1 MRTLCVMACVLSA
14 VGAAGADYAVDV
26 ELENLSGKT
35 QTDWPVIVN
44 VWAVLGRNLPAGSV
58 NPAGFRVTDAA
69 GKDLP
74 WAVEAIPPYDVPG
87 NDELIFVVPKM
98 APKEKITVR
107 IANTA
112 KPASKPAKI
121 DLVTGRHNLMKNGG
135 FESASGGRVASWSTG
150 REDRGVKRSGKASLL
165 VSGDRRV
172 RVSYEPK
179 IPLTVG
185 CPYYAGVWCKTDN
198 VARHGLAAGRGA
210 YFEFTAADKSSG
222 FRMASGYRGVR
233 LATQC
238 GTRGWNKSRWWSRYA
253 MDYDAWGVH
262 RNTAVAERD
271 ATGLRLV
278 LDQRKQY
285 VLRPGD
291 ATGKWWLDDFVL
303 MPQPKVTVRF
313 DKTVHPL
320 MKPTVAD
327 KAGGVFLFTRPVSSA
342 LGYGA
347 RQSVKTPNYCV
358 FPFAHE
364 GVEKLDAFALRG
376 QRVPY
381 LLGIYHTRPIKAVGV
396 AVAGGALKGPGGAKL
411 APESVEFSEGFYRPA
426 KTFLLQPATGTVD
439 FAGDRGVR
447 YFVVTFQAPAD
458 AKPGRY
464 AGQLDVA
471 IGGKAFRSVPLTLRV
486 QDMSLPDVDDVYVG
500 YIFQGTKLL
509 TEEGLALYAR
519 SGFTSLTVF
528 GGFLPYKPLEGK
540 QQQVDIEA
548 LDKKMQWLAANGI
561 KAICLYSEVELDPQ
575 WGPGRLYRKSG
586 GSKAT
591 YQREI
596 KRLAAAAK
604 AHPKWPRIIYMIWDE
619 PAGHGGIQPK
629 LAWVN
634 EVAPEAWTTLDVDFA
649 NLPKSIQYVNTP
661 CLDNPADCTGPELY
675 DWIRKQG
682 KRFGYCGKAMNG
694 EVTRYQ
700 MGMWMIASGA
710 VLQQPWHLQN
720 HKIMDRLDGKPARSI
735 GAVSCGRGTDDLRV
749 HRLLTT
755 AIADAKKGGRNAG
768 AVAAAEKY
776 LKGIFSTWRGD
787 TAHVSMLMPYLGWAS
802 TWGYEQFYD
811 DWQEQMA
818 RHAAAVKGVRWV
830 K

>member
-1 MRTLCVMACVLSA
+1 MRMLCVMACVLSA

-26 ELENLSGKT
+26 ELENLSGKA

-58 NPAGFRVTDAA
+58 NPSGFRVTDSA

-74 WAVEAIPPYDVPG
+74 WAVEPIPPYDVPG

-98 APKEKITVR
+98 AAKEKITVR

-112 KPASKPAKI
+112 RPTSKPAKI
-121 DLVTGRHNLMKNGG
+121 DLASDPHNLMKNGG
-135 FESASGGRVASWSTG
+135 FESAAGGKVAAYKGGRLDSA
-150 REDRGVKRSGKASLL
+150 VKRSGKSSLL
-165 VSGDRRV
+165 VSGNRGV
-172 RVSYEPK
+172 RVAYEPK

-210 YFEFTAADKSSG
+210 YFAFAAADKSSG

-238 GTRGWNKSRWWSRYA
+238 GTRDWNKSRWWSRYA
-253 MDYDAWGVH
+253 MDYDDWGVH

-271 ATGLRLV
+271 AANLTLV
-278 LDQRKQY
+278 LDQRRQY
-285 VLRPGD
+285 VLRAGD

-313 DKTVHPL
+313 DKTVGPL
-320 MKPTVAD
+320 MKP
-327 KAGGVFLFTRPVSSA
+327 AGGGKVFLFTRPASST
-342 LGYGA
+342 LGFVA
-347 RQSVKTPNYCV
+347 RKKSPKTPEFCCM
-358 FPFAHE
+358 PFAHE
-364 GVEKLDAFALRG
+364 SAGKLDAIGLRG

-381 LLGIYHTRPIKAVGV
+381 LLGVYHT
-396 AVAGGALKGPGGAKL
+396 GALKGVGVSVAGGRIAAGDSKI
-411 APESVEFSEGFYRPA
+411 AVESVEYSEGFLRPVR
-426 KTFLLQPATGTVD
+426 THVLQSADGAVD
-439 FAGDRGVR
+439 FAGPRGVR
-447 YFVVTFQAPAD
+447 YFVVTFKIPAD

-464 AGQLDVA
+464 EGRLDVA
-471 IGGKAFRSVPLTLRV
+471 VGGKAFGSIPLTLRV
-486 QDMSLPDVDDVYVG
+486 QDLDLPEIDDVYVG
-500 YIFQGTKLL
+500 YIFQGTRLL
-509 TEEGLALYAR
+509 TKEGVAMYAR

-528 GGFLPYKPLEGK
+528 GGFLPYKPLEGG

-548 LDKKMQWLAANGI
+548 LDKKMQWLAASGI
-561 KAICLYSEVELDPQ
+561 KAVCLYTEVELDPQ
-575 WGPGRLYRKSG
+575 WVPGRLFRKSG
-586 GSKAT
+586 GTKAT

-634 EVAPEAWTTLDVDFA
+634 EADPDAWTTLDVDFA
-649 NLPKSIQYVNTP
+649 NLPKAIKYVNTP

-675 DWIRKQG
+675 EWIRKQG
-682 KRFGYCGKAMNG
+682 KRFGYCGKATNG
-694 EVTRYQ
+694 ECTRYQ
-700 MGMWMIASGA
+700 MGLWMIVSGA
-710 VLQQPWHLQN
+710 VLQQPWHLEGHQL
-720 HKIMDRLDGKPARSI
+720 MDMMNKKPYRSI
-735 GAVSCGRGTDDLRV
+735 GLVACGQGVDDLKV
-749 HRLLTT
+749 HRLL
-755 AIADAKKGGRNAG
+755 ASQIKAAGADPSKAG
-768 AVAAAEKY
+768 AVKQAKDY
-776 LKGIFSTWRGD
+776 LKKVFAVWNGD
-787 TAHVSMLMPYLGWAS
+787 TAHVSLLMPHLGWGS

-811 DWQEQMA
+811 DWQEAMA
-818 RHAAAVKGVRWV
+818 RHAARLKGVRWID
-830 K
+830 